1 VIGKD
6 IARQAAQKQEDRGG
20 GELIEPT
27 LPSSEIDVQ
36 IRTANAYPREIKKAM
51 EEACMMATVPEI
63 AGEMW
68 YRVDRGGKTIE
79 GPSIRLAEIVA
90 YAWRNLRIAD
100 RVVSIGDRTI
110 TVEGVVFDLERN
122 IAVRREVTRRITNRD
137 GRRYTDD
144 MITVTAAAACSIARR
159 NAIFAVVPQAFVNRV
174 LAAAKEAAGGKR
186 PEAPKESPVAALFR
200 WAESQG
206 IEAAAVLRKVGRVS
220 PEEVTAADLDA
231 LRGYAT
237 AIREGETT
245 AEAIFGA
252 TDAEFEDGGGS
263 SSAEPARGATAT
275 GSVAAAVH
283 SRPPGVAQAREHRA
297 ENPEIA
303 GENPAPG
310 RPTSSPQADPAKP
323 AAAKGTPSRPKAAA
337 GPPTMAELTG
347 EMVMHAGIKH
357 ASTIVSA
364 VQRASKDRDAVVA
377 LVRLLIEK
385 VPKDALN
392 AAAEEDDP
400 ATWAAVFSVASKTEA
415 TA

>member
-6 IARQAAQKQEDRGG
+6 IARAQAQKQEDRGG
-20 GELIEPT
+20 GELMEPT

-144 MITVTAAAACSIARR
+144 MIAVTAQAACSIARR

-174 LAAAKEAAGGKR
+174 LAAAKEAAGSKR
-186 PEAPKESPVAALFR
+186 PEPPKDSPVAALFR

-275 GSVAAAVH
+275 GSVAAAVQ
-283 SRPPGVAQAREHRA
+283 SQPPGVAQGVEHRA
-297 ENPEIA
+297 RNPEIA
-303 GENPAPG
+303 GANPAPG
-310 RPTSSPQADPAKP
+310 RPTSSPPETAPAQP
-323 AAAKGTPSRPKAAA
+323 AAPKGRPSRPKAAA

-364 VQRASKDRDAVVA
+364 VQRASKDREAVVA

-400 ATWAAVFSVASKTEA
+400 ETWDTVFNVARQEVRA
-415 TA
+415 